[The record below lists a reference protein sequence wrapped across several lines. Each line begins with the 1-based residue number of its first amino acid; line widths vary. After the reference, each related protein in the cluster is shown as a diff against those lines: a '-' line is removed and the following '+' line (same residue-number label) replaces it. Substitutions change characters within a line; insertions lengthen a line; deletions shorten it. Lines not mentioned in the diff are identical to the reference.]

1 MLKSSW
7 SDPPIFFPT
16 AGCPPECVS
25 LAFVQQDHP
34 PSPPPHLS
42 YGEEYVL
49 KSVCIFP
56 FLRTFRVQDRKK
68 EKRQARERER
78 EREREKAKPRALARS
93 L

>member
-34 PSPPPHLS
+34 SSPPPHLS
-42 YGEEYVL
+42 
-49 KSVCIFP
+49 KC
-56 FLRTFRVQDRKK
+56 QRK
-68 EKRQARERER
+68 QA
-78 EREREKAKPRALARS
+78 KFVKPSPQQKPSAKTTLALMKFTNLAFS
-93 L
+93 F